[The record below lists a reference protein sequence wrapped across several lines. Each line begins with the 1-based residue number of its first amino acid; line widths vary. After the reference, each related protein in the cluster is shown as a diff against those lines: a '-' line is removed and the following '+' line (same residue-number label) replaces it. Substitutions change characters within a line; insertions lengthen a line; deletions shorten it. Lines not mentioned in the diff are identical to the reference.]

1 MKLYEINEEI
11 LNCVDS
17 ETGEIIDF
25 DKFAALHMERETK
38 LENIVLWVKDLT
50 AEAKAIRE
58 EELALAERRHTAEKK
73 AESLK
78 ELLSRELAGQK
89 FSTPKCSVSYR
100 TVKSVNV
107 TDIWKLPEDYLVYR
121 DPEPDKKALRAALND
136 GENINGAE
144 LVEKQSVIIK

>member
-100 TVKSVNV
+100 KSKSVNV
-107 TDIWKLPEDYLVYR
+107 TDIWKLPEDYLRYS
-121 DPEPDKKALRAALND
+121 DPTPDKKALKAALD
-136 GENINGAE
+136 SGETIEGAE
-144 LVEKQSVIIK
+144 IVENVSTIIK

>member
-38 LENIVLWVKDLT
+38 LENIALWVKDLT

-58 EELALAERRHTAEKK
+58 EELTLAERRHAAEKK

-100 TVKSVNV
+100 TTKSVNV
-107 TDIWKLPEDYLVYR
+107 TDIWKLPEDNLVYR